1 MTRPY
6 FENVPNFDYVTR
18 APEPKNISDYTTVKN
33 LFKRGKLREE
43 IFGNL
48 NFFTKYSIIGDERPD
63 NVAYEIYNDETLD
76 WVILLS
82 NNILSIRTEWPLPQ
96 SGFDRFLITK
106 YKVGSEPDEN
116 TYNRIYNIVHH
127 HESPE
132 IKNTLGITVLPEGL
146 QIPQD
151 FSLTYYDAG
160 LRDEFIS
167 GNIAIPIKNYE
178 YEIGIQEKK
187 RNIFIL
193 KPKYLNVVY
202 NDLDDIMPYKQGS
215 VQYLSRTLKRGD
227 NLRLYQ

>member
-6 FENVPNFDYVTR
+6 FENVPDFEYVTR
-18 APEPKNISDYTTVKN
+18 ASEPKNISDYTIVKN
-33 LFKRGKLREE
+33 LFKRGKLRQE

-106 YKVGSEPDEN
+106 YKVGSESDEN
-116 TYNRIYNIVHH
+116 TYNRIYNVVHH
-127 HESPE
+127 YESPE
-132 IKNTLGITVLPEGL
+132 IKNTLGITVLPKGL
-146 QIPQD
+146 EIPQD

-160 LRDEFIS
+160 LREEVIKS
-167 GNIAIPIKNYE
+167 NIAIPITNYE
-178 YEIGIQEKK
+178 YENKIQEEK

-193 KPKYLNVVY
+193 KPIYLNVVF
-202 NDLDDIMPYKQGS
+202 NDLESIMPYKQGS
-215 VQYLSRTLKRGD
+215 EQYVSRTLKRGD
-227 NLRLYQ
+227 NIRLYQ